1 MELPST
7 TLAQFKGNGFDGRK
21 AYAPQETDGQ
31 AFFDDGREIELLHFV
46 YRYPQVAKLRDNPSK
61 VLEAIDEYGRTK
73 KYLMNV
79 GDDKG
84 KIVTD
89 LIAEVK
95 PNTMVE
101 LGGYVG
107 YSAILF
113 GDAVR
118 RAGGHR
124 YFSLERNPEFAA
136 VIMSLVDLAGL
147 SDIVKVVVG
156 RSGDSIKRLHR
167 NGTLQRI
174 DLMFLD
180 HYKPAYTSDLKL
192 CEHLGLVTPG
202 SVLAADNVIKP
213 GNPPYLEY
221 VRSTVAQKRKLY
233 GKGEPNGAETSEF
246 AERTKNQYKK
256 REGEETLSTEI
267 KGNPKL
273 IYESKLV
280 HSFEPTGVPDGV
292 EITRCVGEEK

>member
-1 MELPST
+1 M
-7 TLAQFKGNGFDGRK
+7 N
-21 AYAPQETDGQ
+21 
-31 AFFDDGREIELLHFV
+31 EI
-46 YRYPQVAKLRDNPSK
+46 RGSPSK
-61 VLEAIDEYGRTK
+61 VLQAIDEYGRTK

-84 KIVTD
+84 KIVTN

-95 PNTMVE
+95 PQVMVE

-107 YSAILF
+107 YSALLF

-118 RAGGHR
+118 RAGGKR
-124 YFSLERNPEFAA
+124 YYSLERNPEFAA
-136 VIMSLVDLAGL
+136 VIMCLVELAGL

-156 RSGDSIKRLHR
+156 SSAESIQRLYDSQTIKK
-167 NGTLQRI
+167 I

-192 CEHLGLVTPG
+192 CEQLGLIGPG

-221 VRSTVAQKRKLY
+221 VRSSVDDKHKQIADSEK
-233 GKGEPNGAETSEF
+233 NGDSQF
-246 AERTKNQYKK
+246 PDRYKNQYKK
-256 REGEETLSTEI
+256 REGEEKLDSSVT
-267 KGNPKL
+267 GNPKL

-280 HSFEPTGVPDGV
+280 NSFEPTGVPVSG
-292 EITRCVGEEK
+292 